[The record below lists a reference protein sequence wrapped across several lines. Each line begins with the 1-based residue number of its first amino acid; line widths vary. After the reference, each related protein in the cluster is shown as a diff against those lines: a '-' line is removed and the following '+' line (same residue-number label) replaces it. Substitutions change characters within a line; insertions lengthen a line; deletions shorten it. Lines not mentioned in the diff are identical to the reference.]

1 MDSCQPSINPGGAH
15 SSTTLSPTPIKSL
28 PPSSELHKRD
38 LHLHCTCSEESVLA
52 SERGIVMA
60 QGRGSVVALGLALL
74 CLLIHSEVAE
84 AATYVVG
91 GNSGWTF
98 NVASWPRGKSFRAG
112 DVLVFNYNPSVHN
125 VVAVSAAGYNSCSAP
140 KGSRVYTSGKDRITL
155 ARGTNYFI
163 CSFAGHCQS
172 GMKIAVTAA

>member
-1 MDSCQPSINPGGAH
+1 
-15 SSTTLSPTPIKSL
+15 
-28 PPSSELHKRD
+28 
-38 LHLHCTCSEESVLA
+38 
-52 SERGIVMA
+52 MA

-74 CLLIHSEVAE
+74 CLLLHSEVAE

-98 NVASWPRGKSFRAG
+98 NVAGWPRGKSFRAG
-112 DVLVFNYNPSVHN
+112 DVLCNTYRSMCGAVFNYNPSVHN
-125 VVAVSAAGYNSCSAP
+125 VVAVRAAGYNSCSAP
-140 KGSRVYTSGKDRITL
+140 RGSRVSTSGKDRITL

>member
-1 MDSCQPSINPGGAH
+1 
-15 SSTTLSPTPIKSL
+15 
-28 PPSSELHKRD
+28 
-38 LHLHCTCSEESVLA
+38 
-52 SERGIVMA
+52 MA

-155 ARGTNYFI
+155 ARGTSYFI

>member
-1 MDSCQPSINPGGAH
+1 
-15 SSTTLSPTPIKSL
+15 
-28 PPSSELHKRD
+28 
-38 LHLHCTCSEESVLA
+38 
-52 SERGIVMA
+52 MA

-112 DVLVFNYNPSVHN
+112 DVL
-125 VVAVSAAGYNSCSAP
+125 
-140 KGSRVYTSGKDRITL
+140 GK
-155 ARGTNYFI
+155 
-163 CSFAGHCQS
+163 
-172 GMKIAVTAA
+172 